1 MKIEYHQP
9 YTCEI
14 WDYNKA
20 ETDLISHCI
29 ENVDWSN
36 LFPVKYM
43 HELLEILNQKILNIF
58 HNFIPNKT
66 IFRGDRDPPWMNG
79 KVKSLI

>member
-14 WDYNKA
+14 WDLST
-20 ETDLISHCI
+20 ETDLSSHSTLL
-29 ENVDWSN
+29 DWSN
-36 LFPVKYM
+36 LFLGKHI

-58 HNFIPNKT
+58 HNFISNKT
-66 IFRGDRDPPWMNG
+66 IFRGDRDPPWMNE
-79 KVKSLI
+79 KIKSLI